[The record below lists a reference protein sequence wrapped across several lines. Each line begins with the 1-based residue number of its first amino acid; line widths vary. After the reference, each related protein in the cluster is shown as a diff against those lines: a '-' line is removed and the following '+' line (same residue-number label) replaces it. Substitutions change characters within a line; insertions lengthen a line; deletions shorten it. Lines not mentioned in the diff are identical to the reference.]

1 MCYQA
6 IPHCILNFP
15 VFIAGTAAAETNN
28 LHGTG
33 HRTYRLEKPNAV
45 TSGKWYFEMEV
56 LTSGPMRIGWME
68 VSSQPGKELG
78 SDDKSWAFDGFRVSI
93 SFLFFNSSHLRV
105 SKKDNYFT
113 LLLHKVKYLYL
124 IVKRGQ
130 VLILIHGVKKWYLV
144 VTLDQV
150 LKFKVKDS
158 YLFI

>member
-1 MCYQA
+1 MPLSCFFSCKKKKKLCYQA
-6 IPHCILNFP
+6 VPHFILNFP
-15 VFIAGTAAAETNN
+15 VFVTGTAATETNN

-105 SKKDNYFT
+105 SKKGQ
-113 LLLHKVKYLYL
+113 LLYL
-124 IVKRGQ
+124 AVTQGQ
-130 VLILIHGVKKWYLV
+130 VHIPYC
-144 VTLDQV
+144 
-150 LKFKVKDS
+150 
-158 YLFI
+158 